1 MAQRDNAAI
10 ATNINIGTGV
20 WLVIAPFVLG
30 YAFLAAPLWNDIVCG
45 ALIIVLAGIRRS
57 NILRYEGL
65 SYTNAGI
72 GAWLI
77 IAPFVLDYGGL
88 MAPTWNDV
96 AVGILVLIMG
106 IWSASASR
114 NAAHTPG
121 AGGPRT

>member
-30 YAFLAAPLWNDIVCG
+30 YAALQAPLWNDIVCG
-45 ALIIVLAGIRRS
+45 ALIVVLAGIRRS
-57 NILRYEGL
+57 NISRNEGL
-65 SYTNAGI
+65 SYVNAGI

-77 IAPFVLDYGGL
+77 IAPWILAYGDYQP
-88 MAPTWNDV
+88 AIWNDV

-106 IWSASASR
+106 IWSASATR
-114 NAAHTPG
+114 DATRTPG
-121 AGGPRT
+121 A